1 MNILNKFKIKQM
13 IAKKKLIGKNYTMI
27 TQEIKQIIMHN
38 KFKMILKNLFTYKIK
53 QVIQRQIIANNKI
66 KVKMNNL
73 IYKTNKIQRIMLQ
86 KIFIHNQMTLKINK
100 IIRIINQK
108 IKQKDMDNNY
118 MMKIKKSIM

>member
-1 MNILNKFKIKQM
+1 
-13 IAKKKLIGKNYTMI
+13 
-27 TQEIKQIIMHN
+27 MHN
-38 KFKMILKNLFTYKIK
+38 KLKMILKNLFTYKIK

-100 IIRIINQK
+100 IIRIINQN

>member
-1 MNILNKFKIKQM
+1 
-13 IAKKKLIGKNYTMI
+13 
-27 TQEIKQIIMHN
+27 
-38 KFKMILKNLFTYKIK
+38 
-53 QVIQRQIIANNKI
+53 
-66 KVKMNNL
+66 MNNL